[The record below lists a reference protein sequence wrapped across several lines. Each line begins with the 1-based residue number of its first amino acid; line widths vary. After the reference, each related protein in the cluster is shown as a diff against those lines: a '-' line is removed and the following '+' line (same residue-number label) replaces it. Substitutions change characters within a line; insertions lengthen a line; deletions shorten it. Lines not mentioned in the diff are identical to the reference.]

1 MTGAKASPLH
11 ERLHV
16 AWNAPAGQTISGY
29 VVQWKS
35 GTQEYASTRQKAVT
49 SGTAA
54 SIAGLTNDTVYT
66 VRVRAYNGTG
76 DGAWSDDAA
85 WQDGS
90 APDGGGPCCAPQAP
104 TLRAKSVE
112 ADSATLE
119 LDGYVGDWHYKH
131 TTPGSGSCSATPV
144 TAGAGGLS
152 TASLS
157 NLDEGASYAY
167 KAYSDSSCSSDKE
180 LAQAA
185 LLTKP
190 GQVTGVALTP
200 YTDQLDVSWTA
211 LGNQTVTS
219 YKVQWKSDQEG
230 EKTYDASRQNTAT
243 GSSSSITGLVNG
255 RTYTV
260 RVIAYNGTGNGEP
273 SSEATGQPKA
283 VTLTSSNVEA
293 ATATLTIAY
302 HVGSW
307 YYKRTVPE
315 SGSCSESAV
324 TGTSVNL
331 TGLNGNT
338 NHVYKAYSSSGCAS
352 DAELATAPTFL
363 TKPGKPTKP
372 TAEAGS
378 GSGKLTVTASVTGSG
393 TLTKWQY
400 KQKEGTDDFDDDW
413 TDIDSTQTSLSHTL
427 SGLTDSTDYQ
437 YKVRARNATGEGAE
451 SDASTAARP
460 LDETLSASSVETT
473 TATLT
478 LGNYTGDWY
487 YKYTAPAGGTCAASA
502 VTASTKD
509 LTELAGNTTYTF
521 KAYSDSGC
529 ATELASETFLTKPG
543 KPTRPTAT
551 PGTGSGKL
559 TLKASITGDSTPA
572 KWQYKEK
579 EGNDWDTDWTDV
591 SNSASTS
598 LSHTLSGLTDGT
610 KYRYKVRAANATGDG
625 IESDES
631 AEATPADE
639 ALTASSVEAATAT
652 LTLGNYAG
660 NWWLKR
666 TTPADAACKSKG
678 MTYTED
684 LSSLSSNTSHTYKA
698 YSDSSCTTELTSE
711 TFLTKPG
718 KPAKPG
724 ASPGA
729 GSGKLTLTASVSGS
743 GTLEKWQYK
752 QKEGTGNFDADWTD
766 VSSTSAS
773 LSHVVSGL
781 TDGTDYQYKVRAKN
795 ASGFG
800 AESDPSTAAQP
811 LDETL
816 TASAITAT
824 GATLTLANWNGSWW
838 LKRTAPA
845 DTTCKSK
852 GTTYTEDLS
861 SLSSNSSYTYKAYS
875 NSGCT
880 TELAARTFLTKP
892 GKPAKPTATAGAGS
906 GKLTLTASVSGSGT
920 LTKWQYKQKKGTGDF
935 DNDWTDI
942 QSTSISL
949 SHTITGLTDGTDYQY
964 KVRAANA
971 TGDGAESDA
980 STAAQPLDETL
991 TASSVEATTATL
1003 TLGNYTGDWWLKR
1016 TTPADTTCKS
1026 KSTTATE
1033 DLTTLSSNTSYTYK
1047 AYSNNACTT
1056 ELATRTFL
1064 TKPGK
1069 PAKPTATAGSGSGKL
1084 TITSSVTGSGA
1095 LTKWQYKQKEGTS
1108 GFDAD
1113 WTDVSSTSTSLSHT
1127 ITGLT
1132 DGTDYQYKVRA
1143 VNATGEGAES
1153 DASTAAQP
1161 ADETLTVSSITATGA
1176 TLTIGNYTGS
1186 WYYKYTAPTGGT
1198 CSSSAVTQTSATVSD
1213 LDSNTAYTFKAYSD
1227 STCATELA
1235 TAAAFPTLPPKPAKP
1250 TATAGAGSGKLTIT
1264 SSVTGSSA
1272 LSKWQYKQKEGTD
1285 NYDTDWTDVSSTS
1298 TSLSYVVPGL
1308 TDGTDYQYKVRAV
1321 NASGN
1326 GADSDASSPAQPAA
1340 VALTASPVEAAS
1352 ATLTLTSW
1360 NGSWWLKRTTP
1371 ADTACKS
1378 KSTTTTEDLTSL
1390 SSNTNYVYKAYSDS
1404 SCATELASET
1414 FLTKPGKPT
1423 RPTAIAGSGSGQLT
1437 LAASISGSGTLT
1449 KWQYKQKK
1457 DNGSYG
1463 SWQDVSSAS
1472 TTLSHVVSGLTDG
1485 ARYQFKVRAWNATG
1499 AGAESDA
1506 SKIDATSDPP
1516 KGVPKDETLT
1526 VSAITATGATL
1537 TLDYY
1542 AGDWHYKKTT
1552 PSSNACSDAVTGLT
1566 ANTDHVFKAYS
1577 DAACNTGLAVSRTFP
1592 TLPPKPSRPAATGGA
1607 GSSKLTLTSSVTG
1620 SAALTKWEY
1629 QHRKAADSAWSNWK
1643 EVTTTDTSLNYTASG
1658 FTDGTAYAFRVRAT
1672 NASGTGAI
1680 SDASATD
1687 GGKGTPRAITL
1698 AASKVEAESATLTL
1712 ENWTG
1717 DWWLKRTTPASTACT
1732 SKERTYTEDLS
1743 GLDTNASH
1751 TYGAYS
1757 ESGCSTRLAEET
1769 FLTKPGKPAKPA
1781 ATPGAG
1787 SGKLTLVSSVTGS
1800 GVLVKWQYK
1809 QKKGTGAWDDDW
1821 TDVASTSASLHHVI
1835 SGLTDDTDYHYKTRA
1850 VNATGESEE
1859 SDASDASQPGERTL
1873 SASDVEATTATLT
1886 LGNHTGDW
1894 WLKRTTPASAACTS
1908 KGAAYTENLQDLPSN
1923 THHAYGAYDAS
1934 ACKVSIA
1941 VAVFLTKPGKPT
1953 RPSVSNGNGSGKL
1966 AVSASVSGQ
1975 GRLTKWQY
1983 KKKAENAAWDAR
1995 WTDADVTQTTL
2006 NHTVENLADG
2016 TRYQFKVRAW
2026 NATGAGEESEPSIL
2040 GDDAMPL
2047 DEVLSVSA
2055 ITTEG
2060 ATLTLSNYAGSW
2072 RHKRTTPAGG
2082 ACSALTF
2089 ETPDTAVSGL
2099 AANTLHAYAA
2109 YADAACD
2116 TELAVSRTFPT
2127 LPPKPAK
2134 PEARSGAGSGKLTLT
2149 SHIKGGNAALAKWQV
2164 RQQEENDDWSEWQD
2178 VRQTAFSLVHLA
2190 KDLTDGKRYRF
2201 RVRAWNASGPGP
2213 ASDPS
2218 DVSEQSRLGIPRDE
2232 RLTVSGIAADSAV
2245 LTLHDYEGNWHWR
2258 RLRPAGGACSAKA
2271 EQSPET
2277 TPGGLQANTVHV
2289 FAAYPDAACKT
2300 ELAASRA
2307 FPTLPPKPAKPQTLT
2322 DEDPYE
2328 LTVQASVSGS
2338 APLRHWEITRQKEG
2352 KADWEPWEKV
2362 EQAGNALDYRAKGF
2376 KTLDR
2381 TWRFRVRAANAS
2393 GTGEAS
2399 DPSDWTTL
2407 PPDRSARPVFRDEDG
2422 NDLSIPNQHYVQQR
2436 PIDPLQ
2442 LPEASGGDG
2451 PLTYRLTPDP
2461 PDGLVFDPLARTLS
2475 GTPLEALA
2483 KTLYAYVARD
2493 EDKDETRLTF
2503 HITVAA
2509 NSVPRFLEEARD
2521 QDLVQHREIEP
2532 YVLPEAEGG
2541 DPPLAYALEPALPH
2555 GLVLNEDTRTI
2566 SGTPK
2571 VPWEETT
2578 YLWTVTDGNGDRAR
2592 TPFVLT
2598 VRQNRVPAF
2607 AHGVEDRTWTQDS
2620 PVEPLVLPE
2629 AEGGDGPLAYALTP
2643 ALPRGL
2649 TLDAKSRTLAGTP
2662 AEPSPKTRYTWTAS
2676 ERDEDDPDQVSLA
2689 FHLTVK
2695 EDLKPHFAG
2704 SARVPDQAYVRHQ
2717 AIRPLQLP
2725 RAEGGNPPLAYTLE
2739 PPELPRGLVF
2749 DAESRTL
2756 SGTPAEL
2763 WEEAVYSYR
2772 AQDEDDDRTEPLTFR
2787 LRVDHPVPGKPA
2799 GLEALPG
2806 NMQATLRWLDPGDTT
2821 ITGYEV
2827 RYEGNGR
2834 RQDWQ
2839 TNSGKAAPLRSRTG

>member
-35 GTQEYASTRQKAVT
+35 GTQEYAGTRQKAVT

-76 DGAWSDDAA
+76 DGAWSDDAG
-85 WQDGS
+85 WKDGS

-167 KAYSDSSCSSDKE
+167 KAYADSGCTNE
-180 LAQAA
+180 LADTS

-190 GQVTGVALTP
+190 GKTTGLKLTP
-200 YTDQLDVSWTA
+200 QTRQLDAAWTA
-211 LGNQTVTS
+211 LSSQTVTG

-230 EKTYDASRQNTAT
+230 EKTYDTSRQNTAT

-260 RVIAYNGTGNGEP
+260 RVIAYNGTGDGEA
-273 SSEATGQPKA
+273 SDEATGQPKA

-393 TLTKWQY
+393 TLSKWQYKQKEGTGNFDTDWTDVSSTSTSLSHVLTGLTDGTDYQYKVRARNASGFGAESDPSAAAQPLDETLTASSVEATTATLTLGNYTGNWYYQYTSPSDGTCSSNAVTTSAADLANLSSNTSYTYKAYSDSDCSSNKELAAASAFLTKPGKPTKPTATAGTGSGQLTLAASVTGSGTLAKWQY

-427 SGLTDSTDYQ
+427 SGLTDGTDYQ

-487 YKYTAPAGGTCAASA
+487 YKYTAPTGGTCAASA

-579 EGNDWDTDWTDV
+579 EGNDWDADWTDI

-610 KYRYKVRAANATGDG
+610 KYRYKVRAVNTTGDG
-625 IESDES
+625 VESDES

-666 TTPADAACKSKG
+666 TTPANAACKSKG
-678 MTYTED
+678 TTYTED
-684 LSSLSSNTSHTYKA
+684 LSSLSSNTSHTYTA
-698 YSDSSCTTELTSE
+698 YSDSSCTTELASE

-718 KPAKPG
+718 KPAKPV

-752 QKEGTGNFDADWTD
+752 QKEGTGNFDDDWTD
-766 VSSTSAS
+766 ISSTSTS
-773 LSHVVSGL
+773 LSYTVTGL
-781 TDGTDYQYKVRAKN
+781 TDGTDYQYKVRARN
-795 ASGFG
+795 ATGAG
-800 AESDPSTAAQP
+800 AESDASTAAQP

-816 TASAITAT
+816 TASAVTAT

-892 GKPAKPTATAGAGS
+892 GKPTKPTATAGAGS

-920 LTKWQYKQKKGTGDF
+920 LTRWQYKQKIGTGDF
-935 DNDWTDI
+935 DDDWTDI
-942 QSTSISL
+942 QSTSTSL

-971 TGDGAESDA
+971 TGDGADSDA
-980 STAAQPLDETL
+980 STAAQPADETL
-991 TASSVEATTATL
+991 TASSVEAATATL
-1003 TLGNYTGDWWLKR
+1003 TLGNYTGNWWLKR

-1026 KSTTATE
+1026 KSTTTTE

-1084 TITSSVTGSGA
+1084 TITSSVTGD
-1095 LTKWQYKQKEGTS
+1095 
-1108 GFDAD
+1108 FDDD
-1113 WTDVSSTSTSLSHT
+1113 WTNISSTSTSLSYT
-1127 ITGLT
+1127 LSGLT
-1132 DGTDYQYKVRA
+1132 DGTDYQYKVQA

-1153 DASTAAQP
+1153 ETSTAAQP

-1176 TLTIGNYTGS
+1176 TLTIGNYAGN
-1186 WYYKYTAPTGGT
+1186 WHYKYTAPTGGT

-1227 STCATELA
+1227 NACATELA
-1235 TAAAFPTLPPKPAKP
+1235 AAAAFPTLPPKPAKP

-1298 TSLSYVVPGL
+1298 TNLSHTITGL
-1308 TDGTDYQYKVRAV
+1308 DDGTDYQYKVRAV
-1321 NASGN
+1321 NASGD
-1326 GADSDASSPAQPAA
+1326 GAESDASTAAQPLDETLTASSVGATTATLTLGNYSGEWYYKYTSPNGGSCSSSAATGSTASLTDLSSNTSYTFKAYSDNGCTTANLLASASAFLTKPGKPTKPTATAGAGSGKLTLTASVTGDGTLTKWQYKQKEGTGNFDADWTDISSTTTSLSYTVSSLTDGTDYQYKVRAKNATGYSAESNASSAAQPAA
-1340 VALTASPVEAAS
+1340 VALTASPVEAIT

-1371 ADTACKS
+1371 ADTTCKS
-1378 KSTTTTEDLTSL
+1378 KGTTYTESL
-1390 SSNTNYVYKAYSDS
+1390 SSLDSNSSYTYKAYSDS
-1404 SCATELASET
+1404 TCATELGDET

-1423 RPTAIAGSGSGQLT
+1423 RPTAIAGSGGGQLT
-1437 LAASISGSGTLT
+1437 LAASVSGSGTLT

-1457 DNGSYG
+1457 GTSNFDADWTDIS
-1463 SWQDVSSAS
+1463 S
-1472 TTLSHVVSGLTDG
+1472 TTTSLSHTITGLTDG
-1485 ARYQFKVRAWNATG
+1485 INYQYKVRAKNASG
-1499 AGAESDA
+1499 FGAESDA
-1506 SKIDATSDPP
+1506 STAAQPL
-1516 KGVPKDETLT
+1516 DETLT
-1526 VSAITATGATL
+1526 VSNIETETATL
-1537 TLDYY
+1537 TI
-1542 AGDWHYKKTT
+1542 ANWGKKGWHYKADAAPDTTCKSAGTDRAKSLTGLQTATAYVYAAYEDSNCSSSKLLATADSFTTKPGRTAGLTLTPYSEELAVSWMARSGTVTGYKVQWKSGTQEYASTRQKTITSGTQTTITNLTNNTEYAVRVTAYNGTGDGAPSDEAKST
-1552 PSSNACSDAVTGLT
+1552 PKAVTLAASALEDTTATLT
-1566 ANTDHVFKAYS
+1566 IAYHPDAWYYKRNAPSANTCQGPVAKGTKTASLTNLTPAASHVYKAYS
-1577 DAACNTGLAVSRTFP
+1577 DSGCTAGKLLA
-1592 TLPPKPSRPAATGGA
+1592 
-1607 GSSKLTLTSSVTG
+1607 
-1620 SAALTKWEY
+1620 
-1629 QHRKAADSAWSNWK
+1629 
-1643 EVTTTDTSLNYTASG
+1643 
-1658 FTDGTAYAFRVRAT
+1658 
-1672 NASGTGAI
+1672 
-1680 SDASATD
+1680 
-1687 GGKGTPRAITL
+1687 
-1698 AASKVEAESATLTL
+1698 
-1712 ENWTG
+1712 
-1717 DWWLKRTTPASTACT
+1717 TTP
-1732 SKERTYTEDLS
+1732 
-1743 GLDTNASH
+1743 G
-1751 TYGAYS
+1751 
-1757 ESGCSTRLAEET
+1757 
-1769 FLTKPGKPAKPA
+1769 FLTKPGQATGVALTPYTGQLDVSWNVHPGTISGYRVEWKSGDENWSSNRRRDVTSGTA
-1781 ATPGAG
+1781 ASITGLHNNVTYTVRVTAYNA
-1787 SGKLTLVSSVTGS
+1787 TGS
-1800 GVLVKWQYK
+1800 GTPSDTASAMPKAAALRAK
-1809 QKKGTGAWDDDW
+1809 
-1821 TDVASTSASLHHVI
+1821 DV
-1835 SGLTDDTDYHYKTRA
+1835 G
-1850 VNATGESEE
+1850 
-1859 SDASDASQPGERTL
+1859 
-1873 SASDVEATTATLT
+1873 ATTATLEI
-1886 LGNHTGDW
+1886 LFH
-1894 WLKRTTPASAACTS
+1894 R
-1908 KGAAYTENLQDLPSN
+1908 
-1923 THHAYGAYDAS
+1923 
-1934 ACKVSIA
+1934 
-1941 VAVFLTKPGKPT
+1941 
-1953 RPSVSNGNGSGKL
+1953 GNG
-1966 AVSASVSGQ
+1966 
-1975 GRLTKWQY
+1975 
-1983 KKKAENAAWDAR
+1983 
-1995 WTDADVTQTTL
+1995 
-2006 NHTVENLADG
+2006 G
-2016 TRYQFKVRAW
+2016 T
-2026 NATGAGEESEPSIL
+2026 
-2040 GDDAMPL
+2040 
-2047 DEVLSVSA
+2047 
-2055 ITTEG
+2055 
-2060 ATLTLSNYAGSW
+2060 
-2072 RHKRTTPAGG
+2072 H
-2082 ACSALTF
+2082 
-2089 ETPDTAVSGL
+2089 
-2099 AANTLHAYAA
+2099 
-2109 YADAACD
+2109 
-2116 TELAVSRTFPT
+2116 
-2127 LPPKPAK
+2127 
-2134 PEARSGAGSGKLTLT
+2134 RSKN
-2149 SHIKGGNAALAKWQV
+2149 K
-2164 RQQEENDDWSEWQD
+2164 
-2178 VRQTAFSLVHLA
+2178 
-2190 KDLTDGKRYRF
+2190 
-2201 RVRAWNASGPGP
+2201 
-2213 ASDPS
+2213 
-2218 DVSEQSRLGIPRDE
+2218 
-2232 RLTVSGIAADSAV
+2232 
-2245 LTLHDYEGNWHWR
+2245 
-2258 RLRPAGGACSAKA
+2258 
-2271 EQSPET
+2271 
-2277 TPGGLQANTVHV
+2277 
-2289 FAAYPDAACKT
+2289 
-2300 ELAASRA
+2300 
-2307 FPTLPPKPAKPQTLT
+2307 
-2322 DEDPYE
+2322 
-2328 LTVQASVSGS
+2328 
-2338 APLRHWEITRQKEG
+2338 
-2352 KADWEPWEKV
+2352 
-2362 EQAGNALDYRAKGF
+2362 
-2376 KTLDR
+2376 
-2381 TWRFRVRAANAS
+2381 
-2393 GTGEAS
+2393 
-2399 DPSDWTTL
+2399 
-2407 PPDRSARPVFRDEDG
+2407 
-2422 NDLSIPNQHYVQQR
+2422 
-2436 PIDPLQ
+2436 
-2442 LPEASGGDG
+2442 
-2451 PLTYRLTPDP
+2451 
-2461 PDGLVFDPLARTLS
+2461 
-2475 GTPLEALA
+2475 
-2483 KTLYAYVARD
+2483 
-2493 EDKDETRLTF
+2493 
-2503 HITVAA
+2503 
-2509 NSVPRFLEEARD
+2509 VPRTA
-2521 QDLVQHREIEP
+2521 
-2532 YVLPEAEGG
+2532 
-2541 DPPLAYALEPALPH
+2541 PP
-2555 GLVLNEDTRTI
+2555 
-2566 SGTPK
+2566 
-2571 VPWEETT
+2571 
-2578 YLWTVTDGNGDRAR
+2578 
-2592 TPFVLT
+2592 
-2598 VRQNRVPAF
+2598 
-2607 AHGVEDRTWTQDS
+2607 
-2620 PVEPLVLPE
+2620 
-2629 AEGGDGPLAYALTP
+2629 
-2643 ALPRGL
+2643 
-2649 TLDAKSRTLAGTP
+2649 
-2662 AEPSPKTRYTWTAS
+2662 
-2676 ERDEDDPDQVSLA
+2676 
-2689 FHLTVK
+2689 
-2695 EDLKPHFAG
+2695 
-2704 SARVPDQAYVRHQ
+2704 
-2717 AIRPLQLP
+2717 
-2725 RAEGGNPPLAYTLE
+2725 
-2739 PPELPRGLVF
+2739 
-2749 DAESRTL
+2749 
-2756 SGTPAEL
+2756 
-2763 WEEAVYSYR
+2763 
-2772 AQDEDDDRTEPLTFR
+2772 
-2787 LRVDHPVPGKPA
+2787 
-2799 GLEALPG
+2799 
-2806 NMQATLRWLDPGDTT
+2806 
-2821 ITGYEV
+2821 
-2827 RYEGNGR
+2827 
-2834 RQDWQ
+2834 
-2839 TNSGKAAPLRSRTG
+2839 